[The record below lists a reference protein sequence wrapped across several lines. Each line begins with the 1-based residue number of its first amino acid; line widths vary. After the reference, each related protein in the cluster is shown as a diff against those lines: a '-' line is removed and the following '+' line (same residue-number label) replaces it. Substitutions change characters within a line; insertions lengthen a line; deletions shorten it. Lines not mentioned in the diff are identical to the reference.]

1 MKILVVDDEE
11 LALSSVR
18 RLLRRRGL
26 RDVQICNNGPEAVQ
40 VIMEQDF
47 DVVLLDY
54 LMPEL
59 DGLQVLEKVKPHRPA
74 TEFIMITAVDDVA
87 AAVRAI
93 RLGAYDYL
101 VKPVVFERLHLTIEH
116 AFERKGLKA
125 WAAGGKST
133 VSRGDGQGPF
143 ADIITSN
150 PRMMELLSYA
160 EIMARGDTPFL
171 ITGESGTGKELL
183 AKGIHRASP
192 NHDGPF
198 VPVNMASIPETLFES
213 QFFGHRKGAFTGADR
228 DQHGYFEQAN
238 GGTLFL
244 DEIGELP
251 LDRQA
256 RLLRS
261 LEDKTIIR
269 LGDTVPTSVEVRIV
283 AATNRDLD
291 EDCRQGRFRLDLLY
305 RLKYAHV
312 HLPPLRNRR
321 DDIPVIAAHFL
332 KAAAQKHGKDVNG
345 FSHQA
350 VESLLS
356 RDYPGNIRELAQI
369 VEKAVLMAET
379 PRIDTLH
386 LDGTPETLNLS
397 ERTLCSLKRNYD
409 LHLLYV
415 LTRTQGD
422 RKDTARV
429 LGVTLRQ
436 LQRKIAEMKQDPEW
450 ADYLRDI

>member
-1 MKILVVDDEE
+1 
-11 LALSSVR
+11 
-18 RLLRRRGL
+18 
-26 RDVQICNNGPEAVQ
+26 
-40 VIMEQDF
+40 MEHDF

-74 TEFIMITAVDDVA
+74 TEFVMVTAVDDID
-87 AAVRAI
+87 AAVKAI

-101 VKPVVFERLHLTIEH
+101 VKPVAIERLHLTIEH

-125 WAAGGKST
+125 WAAGRT
-133 VSRGDGQGPF
+133 AIAVRGDGPGPF
-143 ADIITSN
+143 ANLITGN
-150 PRMMELLSYA
+150 QRMKELLSYA

-183 AKGIHRASP
+183 ARGVHRASP
-192 NHDGPF
+192 HAQGPF

-228 DQHGYFEQAN
+228 DKPGFFEQAG

-256 RLLRS
+256 RLLRT

-269 LGDTVPTSVEVRIV
+269 VGDSLPISVDVRIV

-312 HLPPLRNRR
+312 HLPPLKERR
-321 DDIPVIAAHFL
+321 DDIPIIAGHFL
-332 KAAAQKHGKDVNG
+332 QKAAQKHRKDLKG
-345 FSHQA
+345 FSQQA
-350 VESLLS
+350 MESLLG

-369 VEKAVLMAET
+369 VEKAVLMTET
-379 PRIDTLH
+379 PYIETLH
-386 LDGTPETLNLS
+386 LDGKPETISLS

-409 LHLLYV
+409 LHLLFV
-415 LTRTQGD
+415 LGRTRGD
-422 RKDTARV
+422 RREASRI
-429 LGVTLRQ
+429 LGVTVRQ
-436 LQRKIAEMKQDPEW
+436 LQRRIAEMKQDPEW
-450 ADYLRDI
+450 VRYLNDL